1 MAIHTRPLLLAP
13 MVLLIS
19 CTDPATPPPGGGP
32 PPARTPITAM
42 TPVAAAID
50 LGVVPFAVDEHGIPR
65 LLRGGPAL
73 QMSAP
78 TASAAARMHVQRLA
92 PAWGVRSAAMPALES
107 IAEAPIAPGTV
118 VRMRQVI
125 DGMPVDLASGGELRV
140 MLGANGALLVASG
153 KLVGTDAP
161 RPSNVTF
168 LDDDAGAVARAVS
181 DVYSAPVAASALTTA
196 GTAADGT
203 RLLAGRS

>member
-1 MAIHTRPLLLAP
+1 MAIHTRFLFLAP
-13 MVLLIS
+13 IVLLTS
-19 CTDPATPPPGGGP
+19 CTDPATPPPSGAP
-32 PPARTPITAM
+32 PSPKPVPITTM

-73 QMSAP
+73 QMAAP

-92 PAWGVRSAAMPALES
+92 PAWGVRPTATPALES

-125 DGMPVDLASGGELRV
+125 DGLPVDPASGGELRV
-140 MLGANGALLVASG
+140 LL
-153 KLVGTDAP
+153 
-161 RPSNVTF
+161 
-168 LDDDAGAVARAVS
+168 
-181 DVYSAPVAASALTTA
+181 
-196 GTAADGT
+196 
-203 RLLAGRS
+203 